1 MNEEQ
6 ESLGNIP
13 YLHYYDLF
21 AVSCSILFT
30 KLQKDVLTR
39 ITLLF
44 YQIEP
49 LKNGAS
55 LILPSSIAK
64 NS

>member
-1 MNEEQ
+1 MKYKTSQNEKKVNWDAEILALVARAS
-6 ESLGNIP
+6 SL
-13 YLHYYDLF
+13 L
-21 AVSCSILFT
+21 
-30 KLQKDVLTR
+30 
-39 ITLLF
+39 TLLF

-64 NS
+64 NSYEP